1 MGPGGR
7 AYSLLRTGRGRKLV
21 SSRAMR
27 GLTSPSN
34 CHTQRWLRPWD
45 SKDHS
50 NGAERAE
57 VAVAAAAVGSGMS
70 QASPKHLDSGLDG
83 DRVPSE
89 LLVVHTHRTECPWCL
104 HEFVGNGHNVLLNS

>member
-1 MGPGGR
+1 MQGLLPSVDRKGQEAGFQQSHEGPEP
-7 AYSLLRTGRGRKLV
+7 A
-21 SSRAMR
+21 
-27 GLTSPSN
+27 PSN

-45 SKDHS
+45 SKDYS

-57 VAVAAAAVGSGMS
+57 VAMVAAAVGSGMS